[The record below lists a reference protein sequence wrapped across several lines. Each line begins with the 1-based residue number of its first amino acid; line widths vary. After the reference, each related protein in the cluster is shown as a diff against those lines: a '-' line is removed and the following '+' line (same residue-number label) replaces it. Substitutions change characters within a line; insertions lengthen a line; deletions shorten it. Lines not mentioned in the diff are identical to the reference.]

1 MHALLVLGGRE
12 MPMKEFAEASDIIL
26 CADSGADSALKQ
38 GIMPDVVL
46 GDMDSISE
54 EAFITLQDAG
64 IKTIRFPAE
73 KDKTDGEISLDYAKE
88 IGAEA
93 VDMICV
99 EGSIDHYLGNLYL
112 LMYARK
118 IGIAAKLITEDMT
131 VWASGGKEVICAKEG
146 TRVSVLPADGE
157 ITVLEPS
164 GLYYPLLK
172 PQKIMPGDTLGLG
185 NHMTGE
191 QSIIEVLE
199 GTAFIFVERN

>member
-1 MHALLVLGGRE
+1 
-12 MPMKEFAEASDIIL
+12 
-26 CADSGADSALKQ
+26 
-38 GIMPDVVL
+38 MPDVLL
-46 GDMDSISE
+46 GDMDSISDE
-54 EAFITLQDAG
+54 SFKTLQDEG
-64 IKTIRFPAE
+64 IKIIKFPAE

-88 IGAEA
+88 IGAEY
-93 VDMICV
+93 VDMVCV

-112 LMYARK
+112 LMYAKK
-118 IGIAAKLITEDMT
+118 IGVKAKLITDDMT
-131 VWASGGKEVICAKEG
+131 VWASDGKEVIYAKKG

-185 NHMTGE
+185 NHMTDKKCV
-191 QSIIEVLE
+191 IEVLK

>member
-12 MPMKEFAEASDIIL
+12 MPIKGFAKASDIIL
-26 CADSGADSALKQ
+26 CADSGADCALKQ
-38 GIMPDVVL
+38 GIVPDVLL
-46 GDMDSISE
+46 GDMDSISD
-54 EAFITLQDAG
+54 EAFKALQDKC
-64 IKTIRFPAE
+64 IKTIKFPAE

-88 IGAEA
+88 IGADT
-93 VDMICV
+93 VDMVCV

-112 LMYARK
+112 LMYAKK
-118 IGIAAKLITEDMT
+118 IGLKAKLITEDMT
-131 VWASGGKEVICAKEG
+131 VWASAGKEVIAATKG

-185 NHMTGE
+185 NHMTDNE
-191 QSIIEVLE
+191 CVIEVLE